1 VLVTV
6 RDTGRG
12 LDPTGVNRLFEAF
25 YTTKPDGMGMGLSIS
40 RSIIEAQGDDCGP
53 ARMSLAGP
61 RFSSPWLQKRRRPFP
76 PSTSAQCH
84 WCELA
89 GPGSETIAAITRSGR
104 NFFHVPSHVPSHP
117 QTAAKARGFFVYS
130 LGVHR

>member
-1 VLVTV
+1 MRHEFPTCSNE
-6 RDTGRG
+6 DTLATMVEDFVYQG
-12 LDPTGVNRLFEAF
+12 LRED
-25 YTTKPDGMGMGLSIS
+25 KP
-40 RSIIEAQGDDCGP
+40 A
-53 ARMSLAGP
+53 
-61 RFSSPWLQKRRRPFP
+61 
-76 PSTSAQCH
+76 
-84 WCELA
+84 A